1 MHKELTG
8 IEFFDVSCGGV
19 YAGRCWLL
27 CGPSGSGKSAI
38 SLQFLAQ
45 GIRSGQRALLLS
57 ARPAA
62 DSAIWAAAY
71 GPEMEHA
78 VDSGELTLLEY
89 SHYVPGRDRETNMML
104 PTEGFLELQD
114 IIESQAIRRMAIDTV
129 VPWVAAARPDL
140 VSEHVFSFVRAFERL
155 RCTTLLTLPRPVS
168 PPAVRIKNALDD
180 VVPISV
186 TLSVDPK
193 MGQKTWTTTKYLGAT
208 RTFLPTPY
216 VLVPG
221 RGAVEGT
228 EQPQPESSSAAA
240 QTDVTAGS
248 PPHAVAPSTTPSAGT
263 SAPPSRVRFSQVLLS
278 SQNPSER
285 PSPRGFRFGVT
296 LGG

>member
-8 IEFFDVSCGGV
+8 IEFFDVASGGV

-62 DSAIWAAAY
+62 DSAIWAAAF
-71 GPEMEHA
+71 GPDMEHA

-114 IIESQAIRRMAIDTV
+114 IIESQAVRRMAIDTV

-168 PPAVRIKNALDD
+168 PAAVRIKNALDD

-186 TLSVDPK
+186 ALSVDPK
-193 MGQKTWTTTKYLGAT
+193 TGQKTWTTTKYLGAA

-228 EQPQPESSSAAA
+228 EELRPQAPVAAPETCA
-240 QTDVTAGS
+240 
-248 PPHAVAPSTTPSAGT
+248 AGT
-263 SAPPSRVRFSQVLLS
+263 SPAASAPPAAPPPGMSPPPSRVRFSQVLFS
-278 SQNPSER
+278 SPNPSER

>member
-8 IEFFDVSCGGV
+8 IEFFDASTGGV

-27 CGPSGSGKSAI
+27 CGPSGVGKSAI

-71 GPEMEHA
+71 GPDMEHA
-78 VDSGELTLLEY
+78 VESGALTLLEY

-114 IIESQAIRRMAIDTV
+114 IIESQAVRRMAIDTV
-129 VPWVAAARPDL
+129 VPWVAAAQPDL

-168 PPAVRIKNALDD
+168 PAAVRIKNAIDD
-180 VVPISV
+180 VVPISI

-193 MGQKTWTTTKYLGAT
+193 TSQKTWATTKYLGAT
-208 RTFLPTPY
+208 RTFLPMPY

-228 EQPQPESSSAAA
+228 EDSRNAAPIVAAETSGAASSTGAPSSAAA
-240 QTDVTAGS
+240 PS
-248 PPHAVAPSTTPSAGT
+248 PGA
-263 SAPPSRVRFSQVLLS
+263 SAPPARVRFSQVLLS
-278 SQNPSER
+278 PQNPSER
-285 PSPRGFRFGVT
+285 SSPRGFRFGVT

>member
-8 IEFFDVSCGGV
+8 VAFFDAAAGGV

-38 SLQFLAQ
+38 ALQFLAQ
-45 GIRSGQRALLLS
+45 GIRTGQRALLLS

-62 DSAIWAAAY
+62 DSAIWAATY

-78 VDSGELTLLEY
+78 VERGELTLLEY
-89 SHYVPGRDRETNMML
+89 SHFVPGRDSETNMML

-114 IIESQAIRRMAIDTV
+114 IIESQAVRRMAIDTV
-129 VPWVAAARPDL
+129 VPWVAAAQPEL

-168 PPAVRIKNALDD
+168 PAAFRIKNALDD
-180 VVPISV
+180 VVPVSV
-186 TLSVDPK
+186 TLSREQPG
-193 MGQKTWTTTKYLGAT
+193 GQTIWTTTKYLGAT
-208 RTFLPTPY
+208 HTLPPTPY

-221 RGAVEGT
+221 RGAVERT
-228 EQPQPESSSAAA
+228 EEPTPAPSPAAA
-240 QTDVTAGS
+240 AETALSTNDSAVRPPPQTS
-248 PPHAVAPSTTPSAGT
+248 RPSAH
-263 SAPPSRVRFSQVLLS
+263 VRFSQVVLS
-278 SQNPSER
+278 QPSQAER
-285 PSPRGFRFGVT
+285 RSSRGFRFGVT
-296 LGG
+296 LGE